1 MVAHEVI
8 GVGIPQRIVELR
20 RALQIGEHDG
30 DPADLGIVAG
40 TKQLLRTEPTEGG
53 HGNHA
58 LAGQRVLGPVA
69 ILNDE
74 RARSVALVADREL
87 IPAVRSFKQD
97 VGAARYERR
106 DDAVGADVAISFG
119 ARLDGPKTV
128 WARSQG

>member
-8 GVGIPQRIVELR
+8 GGGVAQRIVELG

-30 DPADLGIVAG
+30 NPADLGIVAG
-40 TKQLLRTEPTEGG
+40 TEQLLRTEPTEGG

-69 ILNDE
+69 ILDDE
-74 RARSVALVADREL
+74 RERSVALVADREL
-87 IPAVRSFKQD
+87 IPAARPLKQN

-106 DDAVGADVAISFG
+106 DDAVGADVAIGFG
-119 ARLDGPKTV
+119 AGLDGPKTV

>member
-8 GVGIPQRIVELR
+8 GGGVAQRIIELG

-30 DPADLGIVAG
+30 NPADLGIVAG
-40 TKQLLRTEPTEGG
+40 TKQLLRAEPTEGG

-69 ILNDE
+69 ILDDE
-74 RARSVALVADREL
+74 RSGRSLSLRIASSSLPLAPL
-87 IPAVRSFKQD
+87 KQN
-97 VGAARYERR
+97 VGAARYERW
-106 DDAVGADVAISFG
+106 DDAVGADVAIGFRAG
-119 ARLDGPKTV
+119 LDGPKTV

>member
-8 GVGIPQRIVELR
+8 GGGVAQRIIELG

-30 DPADLGIVAG
+30 NPADLGTVAG

-58 LAGQRVLGPVA
+58 LADQRVLGPVA
-69 ILNDE
+69 ILDDE
-74 RARSVALVADREL
+74 RERSVALVADSQL
-87 IPAVRSFKQD
+87 IPATRPFEQN

-106 DDAVGADVAISFG
+106 DDAVSADVAIGFG

-128 WARSQG
+128 RARSQG